1 MGSDNLFFGFGSRL
15 DLDDIRPGS
24 KPRQSLIS
32 APRPARK
39 DAGQHDKLEPHSA
52 DCPAN
57 MEKTVPKFNFGRFTN
72 EKASVETSG
81 HNTRLPRQQ
90 FGEPRL
96 VPPSP
101 LSVCLT
107 ARPSLAVQL
116 ATGGVAQL
124 TAGRISHTRTD
135 E

>member
-1 MGSDNLFFGFGSRL
+1 MGSDHLFFGFGSRL

-24 KPRQSLIS
+24 KPRQSLIG
-32 APRPARK
+32 APCTARK

-52 DCPAN
+52 DCPAD
-57 MEKTVPKFNFGRFTN
+57 MEKTVPEFDFGRFTN

-81 HNTRLPRQQ
+81 HNTRLPGQQ
-90 FGEPRL
+90 FAEPRL

-116 ATGGVAQL
+116 AGDAIAPDTRVTG
-124 TAGRISHTRTD
+124 ISPRAN